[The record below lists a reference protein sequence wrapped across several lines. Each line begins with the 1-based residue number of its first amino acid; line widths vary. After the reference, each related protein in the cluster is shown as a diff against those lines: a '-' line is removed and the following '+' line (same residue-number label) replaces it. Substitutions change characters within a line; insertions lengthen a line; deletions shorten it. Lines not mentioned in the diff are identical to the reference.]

1 MTLHWLADWLRG
13 ADPRARVDALR
24 VLAMVEETRALDA
37 VTWIATHDPEPGVRS
52 VAEWAA
58 AILRDA
64 QVRGHSTAKALE
76 ALYHPKPAPD
86 REAHFLLGLE
96 AVPGRSR
103 AQQIAIEH
111 IYERHLEEALSTRQ
125 ADAAPAQPV
134 PTSTPHA
141 LPRVESLDD
150 FAALLEAGLVHLR
163 VEQSDD

>member
-1 MTLHWLADWLRG
+1 MALYWLADWLRS
-13 ADPRARVDALR
+13 ADPRVRVDALR

-37 VTWIATHDPEPGVRS
+37 ASWIAAHDPEPGVRS
-52 VAEWAA
+52 VAEWSA

-64 QVRGHSTAKALE
+64 QARGHSTAKAIE
-76 ALYHPKPAPD
+76 ALYQPKPAPD

-111 IYERHLEEALSTRQ
+111 IYERHLEEALSMRQ
-125 ADAAPAQPV
+125 ADAAPPQPA
-134 PTSTPHA
+134 PASTPRD

-150 FAALLEAGLVHLR
+150 FAALLDAGLVHLR
-163 VEQSDD
+163 VERSDD